1 MSELR
6 KQAFRRLT
14 SRAKP
19 TTSDAEKIRMLRT
32 LYMMVY
38 NAEDSLIP
46 LSVELFHVIGDV
58 LEGVPPED
66 ISLHRV
72 NKDTFLREL
81 AEN

>member
-1 MSELR
+1 MPEVR

-14 SRAKP
+14 SKLKP
-19 TTSDAEKIRMLRT
+19 TTSDAEKIRLLRT

-46 LSVELFHVIGDV
+46 MSVELFHVLGDV

-66 ISLHRV
+66 LQLYRV
-72 NKDTFLREL
+72 SKTTFLQEL

>member
-1 MSELR
+1 MPEVR
-6 KQAFRRLT
+6 KQTFRRFT
-14 SRAKP
+14 SKLRP
-19 TTSDAEKIRMLRT
+19 TTSDADKLRMLRT

-46 LSVELFHVIGDV
+46 LSVELFHVLGDV
-58 LEGVPPED
+58 LEGIPPED
-66 ISLHRV
+66 LQLHRV